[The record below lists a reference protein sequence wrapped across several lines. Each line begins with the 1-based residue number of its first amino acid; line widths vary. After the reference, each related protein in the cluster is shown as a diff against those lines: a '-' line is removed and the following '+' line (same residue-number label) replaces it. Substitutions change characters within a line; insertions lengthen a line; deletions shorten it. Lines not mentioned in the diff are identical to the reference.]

1 MRLLVAGAK
10 MSAMADRAE
19 GAGDP
24 GQTCLLW
31 GVGAVSRRLGV
42 TTPTLRTWDRRYGLS
57 PSVRTVGG
65 HRRYSEQD
73 VARVARACRLIATGV
88 PPAQAALIAVS
99 SVSIGVE
106 SADRP
111 GPVDQGRPADDG
123 SLAGDRS
130 AVVGPVT
137 VELLL
142 QAAEALDAPT
152 LSLILARVLDQ
163 RGVVRGWTEVLA
175 PFLGCVGEKW
185 VAGSYGVE
193 AEHLASECVSTELRH
208 RLRDPER
215 AMSSS
220 PPVLLAGACGDR
232 HALPLVA
239 LVAALSDLRIRTW
252 LLGCCLPSDALVS
265 AIERVAPRAVF
276 LWSSLDPGGQ
286 LGDLGTVR
294 AVAPDPMLLL
304 GGPGWSRPGADETA
318 AGDPAADEPAADEP
332 AAGGPKRRRASHT
345 KPVASEWVPDLGTA
359 VERITALVA

>member
-1 MRLLVAGAK
+1 
-10 MSAMADRAE
+10 MSDQEA

-24 GQTCLLW
+24 AVQTHLLW

-99 SVSIGVE
+99 SVVIGLEAVY
-106 SADRP
+106 RP
-111 GPVDQGRPADDG
+111 GPVEKGLPADHGSPAGDG
-123 SLAGDRS
+123 S
-130 AVVGPVT
+130 AVGSPVT

-142 QAAEALDAPT
+142 QAAEALDAPK
-152 LSLILARVLDQ
+152 LSLILAWVLDQ
-163 RGVVRGWTEVLA
+163 RGVVRGWTEVVA
-175 PFLGCVGEKW
+175 PFLVCVGEKW

-215 AMSSS
+215 AMSPN

-239 LVAALSDLRIRTW
+239 LAAALSDLRIRTW

-276 LWSSLDPGGQ
+276 LWSSLDPGAQ
-286 LGDLGTVR
+286 LGDLGIVR
-294 AVAPDPMLLL
+294 AVAPDPTLLL
-304 GGPGWSRPGADETA
+304 GGPGWSQAAAHEPAADAPVADDA
-318 AGDPAADEPAADEP
+318 AADDPAADAP
-332 AAGGPKRRRASHT
+332 AAGRPKRRRASHAE
-345 KPVASEWVPDLGTA
+345 PVVSEWVPDLGTA